1 MANKV
6 NTNTLMRRL
15 FKANDLDAY
24 MKGNESQ
31 FGAPDFHALLG
42 DLCEERG
49 LLPAR
54 VIEQSQIERTYGH
67 QLFNGTRRPSRD
79 KVLQLAIGMGLN
91 VEETQ
96 KLLRAAGKS
105 PLYPRLRRD
114 AVILFGI
121 QKSFSII
128 DVQEALAKYRLT
140 TLGGQRDG
148 GE

>member
-1 MANKV
+1 MANKI

-31 FGAPDFHALLG
+31 FGSPDFHAMLK
-42 DLCEERG
+42 DLCEERS

-79 KVLQLAIGMGLN
+79 KVLQLAIGM
-91 VEETQ
+91 
-96 KLLRAAGKS
+96 
-105 PLYPRLRRD
+105 D

>member
-1 MANKV
+1 MANKI
-6 NTNTLMRRL
+6 NTNTLMKRL

-31 FGAPDFHALLG
+31 FGSPDFQAMLK
-42 DLCEERG
+42 DFCEKRG

-67 QLFNGTRRPSRD
+67 QLFNGTRRPSR
-79 KVLQLAIGMGLN
+79 MGLN

-121 QKSFSII
+121 RKSFSIL

>member
-1 MANKV
+1 MAREAASEHPESMILELAKGDPARIEAK
-6 NTNTLMRRL
+6 TL
-15 FKANDLDAY
+15 FDAARAQDPVAV
-24 MKGNESQ
+24 SV
-31 FGAPDFHALLG
+31 
-42 DLCEERG
+42 
-49 LLPAR
+49 PAR

-121 QKSFSII
+121 RKSFSII